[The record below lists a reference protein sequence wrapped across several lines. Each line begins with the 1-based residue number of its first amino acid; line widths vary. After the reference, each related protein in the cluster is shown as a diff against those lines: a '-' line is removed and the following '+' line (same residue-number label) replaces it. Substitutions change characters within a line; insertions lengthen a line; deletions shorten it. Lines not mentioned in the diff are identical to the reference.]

1 MQYNVQSFLLEIG
14 QFKNQKPNKR
24 VIDSSTSTLG
34 YTLLNDTN
42 FSIDNTQEKYYF
54 SNPNSQGP
62 PCFLDIFSEF
72 SVWATFFDSYQLKIG
87 IT

>member
-54 SNPNSQGP
+54 SNPNSQRP
-62 PCFLDIFSEF
+62 PCFLDIFF
-72 SVWATFFDSYQLKIG
+72 
-87 IT
+87 